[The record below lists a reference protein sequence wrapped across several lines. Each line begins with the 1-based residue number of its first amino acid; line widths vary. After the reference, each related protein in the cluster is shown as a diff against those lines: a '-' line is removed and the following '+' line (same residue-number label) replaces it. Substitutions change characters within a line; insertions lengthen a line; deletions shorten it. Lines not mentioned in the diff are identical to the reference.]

1 MLGDGWAYIE
11 QKGFEKGERKGRD
24 EGRMEGREEGRHE
37 AARAALHTLCT
48 ARFGGALDELVARVP
63 AAALNDA
70 IAAVGVA
77 ADEAAARRALEAL
90 GQR

>member
-1 MLGDGWAYIE
+1 
-11 QKGFEKGERKGRD
+11 
-24 EGRMEGREEGRHE
+24 
-37 AARAALHTLCT
+37 
-48 ARFGGALDELVARVP
+48 LDELVARVP

-77 ADEAAARRALEAL
+77 ADEAAARRALEGL